1 MSFHLDL
8 PLSYNIVETIGTIL
22 GWIILLVLVSRQF
35 LKQQEKLAYWRVM
48 LVVLLGIFS
57 FTINFYLFHISLK
70 LSILPLGV
78 WVLYGMLR
86 KKSWK
91 TYRPFAWIGFW
102 ANFIFLG
109 TAIMT
114 GFIDNWVYPKEDP
127 STYIA
132 DLEHA
137 SIVAIHPSA
146 LSASLN
152 KEQLQNHL
160 NDLQSAT
167 ITGLEWHRESV
178 LESGSYYQKER
189 FPYVLLGA
197 LPRWGSGL
205 DSVVYIQDDGR
216 GLLITTPNQNYYY
229 LSKESF
235 IDMGVHNNE

>member
-8 PLSYNIVETIGTIL
+8 PLSYNVVKSLCTIL
-22 GWIILLVLVSRQF
+22 GWIIVIVLVSRQF
-35 LKQQEKLAYWRVM
+35 LKQQEKPAYWRVM

-57 FTINFYLFHISLK
+57 FTINFNLFHISLK

-91 TYRPFAWIGFW
+91 TYRPFAWIGFG

-109 TAIMT
+109 TALMS
-114 GFIDNWVYPKEDP
+114 GVIDNWVYPKEDP

-132 DLEHA
+132 DIEHA

-146 LSASLN
+146 TPAFLN
-152 KEQLQNHL
+152 KERFQNEL
-160 NDLQSAT
+160 SDLKSAT

-178 LESGSYYQKER
+178 LESGSYYRKER

-229 LSKESF
+229 LSKEPL
-235 IDMGVHNNE
+235 IEMEGRNDE